1 MNTQKPFLYAI
12 IGLLLCSVINASAA
26 LSLPFFDNFE
36 EEDGTGLIYWDTE
49 NLEGWQYWHVI
60 AWAGNSGRC
69 MRFEVCDLDQ
79 NDWLITK
86 ALDCSGAEKIAIN
99 FDFLY
104 SGSGNLPALYYTA
117 AYNGNAAQ
125 STWTE
130 LNYTPG
136 PEQHQWHS
144 VDEISID
151 SPGDRLYLAFHYQAA
166 ANQGVYCLLDNVSVK
181 EYRAPS
187 TLVGSSDHFEFYTN
201 LQDQE
206 EYYLDLVDE
215 LEYKY
220 QMYQSLWERPS
231 SNTVFP
237 ELDKIKLIY
246 EAQNPASNAGDS
258 SFACDAGSFDFQQ
271 GTIILHPLDTDKK
284 VNYYGTLAKLAVN
297 ELAQMA
303 LYGWMDA
310 SSERWFSEGFG
321 LYEMGYRPDRQA
333 LLQKLSELGSN
344 EPSLSVLQNIGD
356 LSLPGNKDLMASFFQ
371 SKVLIQ
377 CYFFGFYGNDTYK
390 WRQLLKHYYS
400 KETDR
405 IELLYSSANFDF
417 YAAAK
422 ERPYIG
428 AMAINMEDQLA
439 LQSTRF
445 GPLMKHRFSIC
456 LYDAEVGKEINDRT
470 DFQGLA
476 CGADK
481 INSLPLDSGDYGLIN
496 HEFMHCWVNRMSPI
510 VQLSATSFMPGQF
523 LNEGL
528 AESTDGFMS
537 DEEMTWHRYKIDDLF
552 YHYQRKYGREPE
564 WLEIVDNAEV
574 NKEDGFWVDA
584 YALGEMYWRYMYDK
598 YPDDFWT
605 KVRLFLRNGRD
616 WTVFGGKS
624 SEQEGAEFIQFMKEL
639 AFVGPPKKTSSI
651 PFFENFGSDFT
662 GWTRMRFGSNN
673 HWQLQDHFGYDDSH
687 CAFADNPYWF
697 DEEED
702 KNTDSWLVSPPLDA
716 SGPDSVRLEFMYRQ
730 TGLADK
736 PEIYYTGDFSGPTDS
751 TSWIAL
757 EGLDWNAPEAEWDIM
772 QAQIDCPPDTLY
784 IALRFKSGEGEAYSY
799 AIDNF
804 KVEGLLN
811 SLPGNSI
818 TQHRFEV
825 YPNPV
830 NTATMAT
837 FVTTGAGRVQLRL
850 YDLQGRMVMT
860 VFDRE
865 FHEGKHT
872 IPLGK
877 QLLAMKTNALSKGLY
892 FCRLSTKKGTSTIKI
907 VIQ

>member
-166 ANQGVYCLLDNVSVK
+166 ANQGVYCLLDNVRVK

-284 VNYYGTLAKLAVN
+284 VNYYGT
-297 ELAQMA
+297 
-303 LYGWMDA
+303 
-310 SSERWFSEGFG
+310 
-321 LYEMGYRPDRQA
+321 
-333 LLQKLSELGSN
+333 
-344 EPSLSVLQNIGD
+344 
-356 LSLPGNKDLMASFFQ
+356 
-371 SKVLIQ
+371 
-377 CYFFGFYGNDTYK
+377 
-390 WRQLLKHYYS
+390 
-400 KETDR
+400 
-405 IELLYSSANFDF
+405 
-417 YAAAK
+417 
-422 ERPYIG
+422 
-428 AMAINMEDQLA
+428 
-439 LQSTRF
+439 
-445 GPLMKHRFSIC
+445 
-456 LYDAEVGKEINDRT
+456 
-470 DFQGLA
+470 
-476 CGADK
+476 
-481 INSLPLDSGDYGLIN
+481 
-496 HEFMHCWVNRMSPI
+496 
-510 VQLSATSFMPGQF
+510 
-523 LNEGL
+523 
-528 AESTDGFMS
+528 
-537 DEEMTWHRYKIDDLF
+537 
-552 YHYQRKYGREPE
+552 
-564 WLEIVDNAEV
+564 
-574 NKEDGFWVDA
+574 
-584 YALGEMYWRYMYDK
+584 
-598 YPDDFWT
+598 
-605 KVRLFLRNGRD
+605 
-616 WTVFGGKS
+616 
-624 SEQEGAEFIQFMKEL
+624 
-639 AFVGPPKKTSSI
+639 
-651 PFFENFGSDFT
+651 
-662 GWTRMRFGSNN
+662 
-673 HWQLQDHFGYDDSH
+673 
-687 CAFADNPYWF
+687 
-697 DEEED
+697 
-702 KNTDSWLVSPPLDA
+702 
-716 SGPDSVRLEFMYRQ
+716 
-730 TGLADK
+730 
-736 PEIYYTGDFSGPTDS
+736 
-751 TSWIAL
+751 
-757 EGLDWNAPEAEWDIM
+757 
-772 QAQIDCPPDTLY
+772 
-784 IALRFKSGEGEAYSY
+784 
-799 AIDNF
+799 
-804 KVEGLLN
+804 
-811 SLPGNSI
+811 
-818 TQHRFEV
+818 
-825 YPNPV
+825 
-830 NTATMAT
+830 
-837 FVTTGAGRVQLRL
+837 
-850 YDLQGRMVMT
+850 
-860 VFDRE
+860 
-865 FHEGKHT
+865 
-872 IPLGK
+872 
-877 QLLAMKTNALSKGLY
+877 
-892 FCRLSTKKGTSTIKI
+892 
-907 VIQ
+907 